1 MNVIIKYGA
10 DVSQFEQG
18 AESVEQSLKN
28 STKSANDFAK
38 TLSNGI
44 NNIAIDSVAKQ
55 LNDVDKSLKNI
66 DKDSKSASKS
76 LKNVNDELK
85 GIDKELDNVGKGKD
99 IPKLADDVEK
109 TTKQFTSLKAE
120 LRFLKQQIT
129 SGELQGKDLQIATQ
143 RAAHLTDEIG
153 DLSTKLRT
161 LGSDTRVFDTMV
173 EGARLATGAF
183 SVAQGA
189 VALFGNENE
198 DLQKALIKLNAVMA
212 ISQGLQEIYTLKQK
226 ETAIGRVFDT
236 AATWAQTA
244 AQTAYTF
251 VVGTSTGALKLFRI
265 ALASTGIGLLVLAIG
280 LLIANFDKI
289 KKAITENSEGFQN
302 FKKILLFISPP
313 LFLIIEA
320 IQFLQRNLD
329 KIKASITGF
338 GFAIKSAFDGIGN
351 LLGNLAERNFKGVV
365 ESWNKLGTDAG
376 NAYIEGKQKA
386 IKDNEAKL
394 YNDLINATIEFNDRN
409 IKLLE
414 AQGKDTSSLTE
425 NNLRSKIR
433 ILSKSLNDE
442 QALEYTAIKNAEKKL
457 RTGEQ
462 LNEKE
467 IESLKN
473 RSKEVSALIEAEDAL
488 LIFKAQKRKEADD
501 EARKKAEERA
511 KEYARLQKERREKE
525 LKKEQDILEA
535 YIDDVEESNKKIEDE
550 LKKGLDVN
558 LNKIEINGKIPD
570 SEITKVT
577 KEFSREYLKKI
588 RNEIGAGDDYLSELM
603 RKQIDNASKMI
614 DDGNLQGAF
623 KNLFTGITNIYD
635 SLDEKGKV
643 KITGI
648 INGALEMAQGITNIL
663 DSVLEKQI
671 ANLDKLI
678 DKQQERVSKASD
690 IAEKGNAVLLE
701 AEETKLQRLEEMRK
715 KEGEKQK
722 ALAIIQATI
731 NTALGVTSAFASS
744 APPASYI
751 LAAITAAAG
760 AVQIGLIAS
769 QTFAK
774 GGYTGNGL
782 MSADETGERP
792 VGIVHEKEF
801 VFDRHTTAKNRN
813 IFEYIHKNKI
823 NLNDMFK
830 ANRLGNFGGITID
843 KSIELNDLK
852 NEISELKQIMR
863 GLPERM
869 PRTSVAFDSK
879 GFAMS
884 VGQAMN
890 EQSLIKNNIHA

>member
-38 TLSNGI
+38 TLSAGI

-66 DKDSKSASKS
+66 DKDGKSASKS

-143 RAAHLTDEIG
+143 RAAQLTDEIG

-183 SVAQGA
+183 SIAQGA
-189 VALFGNENE
+189 MALFGSENE

-338 GFAIKSAFDGIGN
+338 GFAIKAAFNGIGN
-351 LLGNLAERNFKGVV
+351 LLGNLAEGNFKGVV
-365 ESWNKLGTDAG
+365 EVWNKLGTDVG
-376 NAYIEGKQKA
+376 NAYIEGTQKA
-386 IKDNEAKL
+386 IKEKQAAL
-394 YNDLINATIEFNDRN
+394 YNDLINATIEFNDRR

-414 AQGKDTSSLTE
+414 AQGKDTSGLTE
-425 NNLRSKIR
+425 NNLRDRIK

-457 RTGEQ
+457 RTGEE
-462 LNEKE
+462 LTKRE
-467 IESLKN
+467 IALLKN

-525 LKKEQDILEA
+525 LKEEQDILEA
-535 YIDDVEESNKKIEDE
+535 FLDDADKKRKELEDE
-550 LKKGLDVN
+550 LKKGIPVKFDSLQ
-558 LNKIEINGKIPD
+558 ISGKIPD
-570 SEITKVT
+570 SQITKVT
-577 KEFSREYLKKI
+577 KEFAHEYLKKI

-603 RKQIDNASKMI
+603 RSQIDNASKMI

-635 SLDEKGKV
+635 SLDEKGKK

-678 DKQQERVSKASD
+678 DKQRDRVSKAND

-722 ALAIIQATI
+722 ALAIIQAII
-731 NTALGVTSAFASS
+731 NTALGVTSALGSS

-774 GGYTGNGL
+774 GGYTGDGRL
-782 MSADETGERP
+782 QADETGERP

-801 VFDRHTTAKNRN
+801 VFDRQTTAKNRS

-823 NLNDMFK
+823 NLNDMFR
-830 ANRLGNFGGITID
+830 ANQLGNFGGITID
-843 KSIELNDLK
+843 KSIELNELK
-852 NEISELKQIMR
+852 NEIAELKQIMR

>member
-18 AESVEQSLKN
+18 AESVDQSLRN
-28 STKSANDFAK
+28 STKSANDFTK
-38 TLSNGI
+38 TLSSGI
-44 NNIAIDSVAKQ
+44 SNIAISSVAKQ
-55 LNDVDKSLKNI
+55 LNDVDNSLKNI
-66 DKDSKSASKS
+66 DKDSKTASKGI
-76 LKNVNDELK
+76 KNVNDELK
-85 GIDKELDNVGKGKD
+85 ETGKSIKDVDKNKEFE
-99 IPKLADDVEK
+99 KLANEAEN
-109 TTKQFTSLKAE
+109 TTKKFTSLKAE

-173 EGARLATGAF
+173 EGATLATSAF
-183 SVAQGA
+183 GIAQGA
-189 VALFGNENE
+189 AALFGSENE
-198 DLQKALIKLNAVMA
+198 DLQKALVKLNAVMA
-212 ISQGLQEIYTLKQK
+212 ITQGLQQLQRLTQK
-226 ETAIGRVFDT
+226 ETAIGRALDT

-265 ALASTGIGLLVLAIG
+265 ALASTGIGLLILAIG

-338 GFAIKSAFDGIGN
+338 GFAISKAFSGVGE
-351 LLGNLAERNFKGVV
+351 LLGSLLEGNFKGVK
-365 ESWNKLGTDAG
+365 EAWNKLGTDVG
-376 NAYIEGKQKA
+376 NAYVEGTQKA
-386 IKDNEAKL
+386 IKEKQAQL
-394 YNDLINATIEFNDRN
+394 YNDLINSTIDFNDRRL
-409 IKLLE
+409 KLLE
-414 AQGKDTSSLTE
+414 AQGKDTTKLTDE
-425 NNLRSKIR
+425 NLRNR
-433 ILSKSLNDE
+433 INAISKSLTDE

-457 RTGEQ
+457 RTGQ
-462 LNEKE
+462 KLNEQE
-467 IESLKN
+467 IASLKN
-473 RSKEVSALIEAEDAL
+473 RSKEVSALIEAEDN
-488 LIFKAQKRKEADD
+488 LIIFRAQKQKEAND
-501 EARKKAEERA
+501 EARKRAEEYS
-511 KEYARLQKERREKE
+511 KLQKERRKKE
-525 LKKEQDILEA
+525 LQDEQDALKEFLKSV
-535 YIDDVEESNKKIEDE
+535 DESNKKLEE
-550 LKKGLDVN
+550 KLKEGFAVKLDQVQ
-558 LNKIEINGKIPD
+558 ISGKIPD
-570 SEITKVT
+570 SQITKVT
-577 KEFSREYLKKI
+577 KEFAHEYLKKI

-603 RKQIDNASKMI
+603 RSQIDNASKMI

-635 SLDEKGKV
+635 SLDEKGKK

-678 DKQQERVSKASD
+678 DKQRDRVSKAND

-722 ALAIIQATI
+722 ALAIIQAII
-731 NTALGVTSAFASS
+731 NTALGVTSALGSS

-823 NLNDMFK
+823 NLNDMFR
-830 ANRLGNFGGITID
+830 ANQLGNFGGITID
-843 KSIELNDLK
+843 KSIELNELK